1 MSEKKEYKGFVNHSV
16 KFIGNNLE
24 FNLLLYGVLFEFA
37 DATNP
42 LVLCRLLQKQYRQQ
56 LGMSMALG
64 QNALD
69 MTYAANCPPCGLK
82 LNITP
87 RVCQNPKVCP
97 WCFVRRR
104 LVPATLAL
112 RKVPAENR
120 RESKVIAW
128 KRILPYSE
136 DALRLFSKNYGP
148 HKFVKAQATVQ
159 AILPFIDDGLKM
171 SHVGVQIVDANC
183 QHEKLLE
190 SLHLNFHVE
199 PVANNDGI
207 HRAIVFAFRLP
218 WRNLFAKEQTGN
230 FVKIMDDFNKR
241 RLIRINKFKGES
253 CGN

>member
-1 MSEKKEYKGFVNHSV
+1 MAEKKEYKGFVNHSV
-16 KFIGNNLE
+16 KFIGKNLE
-24 FNLLLYGVLFEFA
+24 FNLLQYGVLFDFNNKI
-37 DATNP
+37 NP
-42 LVLCRLLQKQYRQQ
+42 LNRCLFLQKQYRRQ
-56 LGMSMALG
+56 LSMAIALG
-64 QNALD
+64 LNKLN
-69 MTYAANCPPCGLK
+69 MTYVANCPPCGLK
-82 LNITP
+82 LSISS
-87 RVCQNPKVCP
+87 RLCGNPKVCP

-112 RKVPAENR
+112 REVPAENR
-120 RESKVIAW
+120 FESKVIAW

-148 HKFVKAQATVQ
+148 HKFLKAQATVQ

-190 SLHLNFHVE
+190 RLHLNFHVE